1 MKGPNRV
8 GIYAG
13 INAGMLFGKLC
24 SIAFCFALFLWIAAM
39 YYLRGILVHTG
50 RKENAGT
57 A

>member
-8 GIYAG
+8 GIYVG